1 MDKDAYRKR
10 LVEKYGERF
19 VKSLGQLTDRAI
31 GDIYDIDSSRVTTM
45 RNKLEIP
52 SFTKT
57 YPWLSGNK
65 KPKVVVTFAD
75 MHEFLTISDK
85 DAGRRFKAALE
96 RARAKIE
103 GV

>member
-1 MDKDAYRKR
+1 MDKEVYRQR
-10 LVEKYGERF
+10 LVKKYGKDLIRN
-19 VKSLGQLTDRAI
+19 LGQLTDRALS
-31 GDIYDIDSSRVTTM
+31 DIYGVDHDKITRMRV
-45 RNKLEIP
+45 KLGIP

-65 KPKVVVTFAD
+65 KPKVVVTFTD